1 MMQSLVYSVVRT
13 NKATYKLIKEQEDR
27 KKSLSCSSTTCSTPL
42 VPCSPSISKAA
53 QPLAIVKSGSKVHPW
68 ASPSIAGQ
76 KDSSSDCS
84 EVHEQDIAAVSP
96 LTSLRLEVIEHLEDE
111 EYEQGSGKVRGHGH
125 GHGHGQLSNG
135 SSKGPCEVLVSDL
148 EDAVGHL
155 KVVFESNICLSKSL
169 KMFYFVSNILL
180 RLSFHPPLFHCM
192 VSFFLSFTFC
202 LLFLS
207 PLGQYHV
214 LYIYAN
220 NPLCPFT
227 T

>member
-42 VPCSPSISKAA
+42 GPCSPSVHKAA

-68 ASPSIAGQ
+68 ASMNLAGQ
-76 KDSSSDCS
+76 NDSSSDCS
-84 EVHEQDIAAVSP
+84 EVHEQDNAAVSP

-111 EYEQGSGKVRGHGH
+111 DYEQDSVKVRGHGH
-125 GHGHGQLSNG
+125 GRGQLSNG
-135 SSKGPCEVLVSDL
+135 STKSPSEVLVSDL

-169 KMFYFVSNILL
+169 EIFYFVSNIL
-180 RLSFHPPLFHCM
+180 RQSFRPPLFHHM
-192 VSFFLSFTFC
+192 VCFFLSSTFIFFFSRTISRI
-202 LLFLS
+202 L
-207 PLGQYHV
+207 H
-214 LYIYAN
+214 
-220 NPLCPFT
+220 LC
-227 T
+227 

>member
-169 KMFYFVSNILL
+169 KMFYFVSSDYHSILL
-180 RLSFHPPLFHCM
+180 SFIAW
-192 VSFFLSFTFC
+192 FLSFFHI
-202 LLFLS
+202 LS
-207 PLGQYHV
+207 SFSFASRTISRTLH
-214 LYIYAN
+214 
-220 NPLCPFT
+220 LC
-227 T
+227 